1 MNCTLCNSKLT
12 VRVGQKYFACNTCDA
27 RLMDS
32 IFWPSAKEEKKH
44 YERHN
49 NDVNDPRYQNFT
61 SPISDYV
68 LKNFTAESIGLDF
81 GSGTGPVIS
90 KVLQD
95 SGYRINQYDPF
106 FAADKTALKIQYD
119 YIVSCEVIEHFY
131 SPGKEFETLKK
142 LLKPNGKLICM
153 TLLYR
158 EEIKFENWYYKNDP
172 THVFFYSE
180 KTVNFIR
187 NKFSF
192 KSSEVF
198 GDRMVLWTNEE
209 WDVFKY

>member
-12 VRVGQKYFACNTCDA
+12 HKVGQKYFACPTCDG

-32 IFWPSAKEEKKH
+32 KFWPTKKQEKEH
-44 YERHN
+44 YETHN
-49 NDVNDPRYQNFT
+49 NDVNDLRYQKFT

-68 LKNFTAESIGLDF
+68 LKNFTAESMGLDF

-90 KVLQD
+90 KVLKDQ
-95 SGYRINQYDPF
+95 GYHIKQYDPF
-106 FAADKTALKIQYD
+106 FASDTVVLQNQYD
-119 YIVSCEVIEHFY
+119 YIVCCEVIEHFY
-131 SPGKEFETLKK
+131 NPFKEFEMLKK

-180 KTVNFIR
+180 KTVDFIR
-187 NKFSF
+187 EKFSF
-192 KSSEVF
+192 KSFEVF
-198 GDRMVLWTNEE
+198 GDRMVVWKT
-209 WDVFKY
+209 